1 MTDCLGQVR
10 NDVEVTNEK
19 LSALNTNSK
28 STRPKTKENEIVK
41 HDNAEKS
48 KKCKEKRVSNWTWDT
63 VRRHD
68 MVINKKAYLEVVKL
82 YKKSV
87 KLATAPDTEFLQNA
101 MPKGNFSGQLKLKK
115 AGLFANS
122 AEKLVDKALDRMREK
137 IKSFKSYAE
146 YTNWYFNNY
155 MIAGTVYN
163 ITVFGIVFKDI
174 AFLKNTWC
182 RF

>member
-1 MTDCLGQVR
+1 MTDCLEQVR
-10 NDVEVTNEK
+10 NDVKVTNEK

-48 KKCKEKRVSNWTWDT
+48 KKRKEKRVSNWTWDT

-82 YKKSV
+82 CENSV

-101 MPKGNFSGQLKLKK
+101 TPKGNFSG
-115 AGLFANS
+115 
-122 AEKLVDKALDRMREK
+122 
-137 IKSFKSYAE
+137 
-146 YTNWYFNNY
+146 
-155 MIAGTVYN
+155 
-163 ITVFGIVFKDI
+163 
-174 AFLKNTWC
+174 
-182 RF
+182 